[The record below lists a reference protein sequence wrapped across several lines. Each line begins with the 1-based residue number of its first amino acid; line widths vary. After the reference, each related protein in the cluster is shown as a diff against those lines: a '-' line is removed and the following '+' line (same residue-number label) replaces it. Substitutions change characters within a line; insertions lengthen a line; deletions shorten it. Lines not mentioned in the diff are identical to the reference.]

1 MARIASTEIEMIP
14 TVDRKG
20 LIACAQELR
29 DNVAVAALLTAII
42 EANLHLEQAAQRLHS
57 RGLSAFALI
66 GPNTNYQSAGSFVPD
81 ALGYSISAGR
91 LETLFMTLA
100 ITLEQL
106 GLKIKY

>member
-1 MARIASTEIEMIP
+1 MNRKEIFES
-14 TVDRKG
+14 
-20 LIACAQELR
+20 AQELR
-29 DNVAVAALLTAII
+29 DNVAVAALCTAII

-57 RGLSAFALI
+57 RGLSALALI
-66 GPNTNYQSAGSFVPD
+66 GPDTNYQSAGSFVPD
-81 ALGYSISAGR
+81 ALGYSISAGK